1 VLRTPPVAL
10 GALALFVLTSAP
22 TYLSGQASKKA
33 PAVASPALTQILSSE
48 LKRNLDGLSKAEP
61 AAYYISY
68 EVTDVDSRE
77 MSASLG
83 SLLSS
88 SGQRRRRLDCSVRVG
103 SPEFD
108 NYRVTG
114 SDRQIQSTSAEL
126 PIEDDEAAIRRIV
139 WRETDR
145 AWRIAARRYVNAR
158 GSANLATEAAKT
170 ADFSAEKPVT
180 GSTTAAEFK
189 FNAQEWE
196 NRIRKQSAAA
206 GVFGVITSTVSLNVR
221 RDTRTFVD
229 SEGTAVSHG
238 RNFAR
243 WGVVSRAKAYD
254 GQDLATSESFE
265 AADPAGLPKDEV
277 LVQAARKTASTVVN
291 LVKAQP
297 VDPYVGPAILS
308 GKAAGVFFHE
318 IFGHRIEGHRQKDEG
333 EGQTFTNS
341 LDKQVLPPFLS
352 VLFDPT
358 RRTAAGV
365 DLNGWYAFDDEGRP
379 AQPVQVV
386 EKGILKRFLVSR
398 EPIKGFPVSNGH
410 GRRQPGYE
418 AIARQS
424 NLIVESAKRTS
435 DTELRRLLVEEIVRQ
450 GKPYGLYFESV
461 TGGYT
466 TTRRRGVQAFTVI
479 PLVVYRIYPNRAPEL
494 VRGVDIVG
502 TPLASFEKILATG
515 EIDEVFNG
523 YCGAESGQVPV
534 SAVSPSLLVSEIE
547 VQRKPLP
554 GDRPPLL
561 NRPMISGDVR

>member
-1 VLRTPPVAL
+1 MLRTPPVAL
-10 GALALFVLTSAP
+10 GALALFALTSAP

-33 PAVASPALTQILSSE
+33 PAVAAPALTQILSSE

-114 SDRQIQSTSAEL
+114 SDRQTLSTSAEL

-158 GSANLATEAAKT
+158 SSANLATEAAKT
-170 ADFSAEKPVT
+170 ADFSAEKSVT
-180 GSTTAAEFK
+180 GSTTAAELK

-243 WGVVSRAKAYD
+243 WGVISRAK
-254 GQDLATSESFE
+254 LTT
-265 AADPAGLPKDEV
+265 
-277 LVQAARKTASTVVN
+277 ART
-291 LVKAQP
+291 L
-297 VDPYVGPAILS
+297 
-308 GKAAGVFFHE
+308 
-318 IFGHRIEGHRQKDEG
+318 
-333 EGQTFTNS
+333 
-341 LDKQVLPPFLS
+341 
-352 VLFDPT
+352 
-358 RRTAAGV
+358 
-365 DLNGWYAFDDEGRP
+365 
-379 AQPVQVV
+379 
-386 EKGILKRFLVSR
+386 
-398 EPIKGFPVSNGH
+398 
-410 GRRQPGYE
+410 
-418 AIARQS
+418 
-424 NLIVESAKRTS
+424 
-435 DTELRRLLVEEIVRQ
+435 
-450 GKPYGLYFESV
+450 
-461 TGGYT
+461 
-466 TTRRRGVQAFTVI
+466 
-479 PLVVYRIYPNRAPEL
+479 
-494 VRGVDIVG
+494 
-502 TPLASFEKILATG
+502 
-515 EIDEVFNG
+515 
-523 YCGAESGQVPV
+523 
-534 SAVSPSLLVSEIE
+534 
-547 VQRKPLP
+547 
-554 GDRPPLL
+554 
-561 NRPMISGDVR
+561 

>member
-1 VLRTPPVAL
+1 MLRTPPVAL

-22 TYLSGQASKKA
+22 SYLSGQASKKA
-33 PAVASPALTQILSSE
+33 PAVTAPALTQILSSE

-68 EVTDVDSRE
+68 EVTEVDSRDL
-77 MSASLG
+77 SASLG
-83 SLLSS
+83 SLVSS

-108 NYRVTG
+108 NFRVTAG
-114 SDRQIQSTSAEL
+114 DRQILSTSAEL
-126 PIEDDEAAIRRIV
+126 PIEDDEAAIRRIL

-145 AWRIAARRYVNAR
+145 AWRSAARRYVNAR
-158 GSANLATEAAKT
+158 GSANLATEGAKT
-170 ADFSAEKPVT
+170 ADFSTERPVT
-180 GSTTAAEFK
+180 GNSAAAEFK
-189 FNAQEWE
+189 FNTQEWE
-196 NRIRKQSAAA
+196 SRIRKHSAAA
-206 GVFGVITSTVSLNVR
+206 GVFGILTSTVSLNAR
-221 RDTRTFVD
+221 RDIRTFVD
-229 SEGTAVSHG
+229 SEGSVVSHG
-238 RNFAR
+238 RTFAR
-243 WGVVSRAKAYD
+243 WGVVTRAKAYD
-254 GQDLATSESFE
+254 GQDLVTSESFE

-277 LVQAARKTASTVVN
+277 LTQAARKSAQTVIN
-291 LVKAQP
+291 MVKAQP

-318 IFGHRIEGHRQKDEG
+318 IFGHRVEGHRQKDEG

-358 RRTAAGV
+358 RRTAAGA
-365 DLNGWYAFDDEGRP
+365 DLNGWYAFDNEGRP

-398 EPIKGFPVSNGH
+398 EPIKGFPASNGH

-424 NLIVESAKRTS
+424 NLIVESSKRVS
-435 DTELRRLLVEEIVRQ
+435 DAELRRLLIEEIVRQ

-466 TTRRRGVQAFTVI
+466 TTRRRGLQAFTVI
-479 PLVVYRIYPNRAPEL
+479 PLVVYRIYPNRPPEL

-515 EIDEVFNG
+515 DVDEVFNG

-534 SAVSPSLLVSEIE
+534 SAVSPALLVSEIE
-547 VQRKPLP
+547 VQRKPSP

-561 NRPMISGDVR
+561 NRPMISGDRP